1 MIYLCILWFLRL
13 SKRIK
18 IKKKVLMIK
27 INTISNNKAWCK
39 YLRNP
44 NTFVERKIYK
54 FNRNYKKNKKNK
66 IFFTLLLSGEKEIK
80 KLNKKF
86 RKKNKTTDI
95 LSFPFY
101 NKKKLKKKIE
111 KRKRNLLR

>member
-1 MIYLCILWFLRL
+1 
-13 SKRIK
+13 
-18 IKKKVLMIK
+18 MIK
-27 INTISNNKAWCK
+27 INTISNYKAWHK
-39 YLRNP
+39 YLKNP

-54 FNRNYKKNKKNK
+54 FNQNYKKYKKNK

-101 NKKKLKKKIE
+101 KRKELKKKLKI
-111 KRKRNLLR
+111 